1 MERKGAMNKLQ
12 ILLAYFQAKRRLK
25 WSRSQIDRWHN
36 KRIKKIIQ
44 HAKTSSPFYQTL
56 YGKEEEFENLP
67 IISKKEMME
76 SFKFFNT
83 EGISKEEAIALAKA
97 GEEEGTYESNIR
109 GITVGLSSGT
119 SGARGVFLASEKE
132 ASLWCG
138 NILAKTLTKS
148 IFSKQRVAL
157 FLRANSNLY
166 ETVSWLRYFNL
177 DGIYEGI
184 QEYDP
189 EILVAPPSVL
199 KKLPALF
206 PKKVISVAEVLEP
219 FDQAILERKFQ
230 TKIDQIY
237 QCTEGFLGFTCR
249 MGTLHLN
256 EDVLHIEKE
265 YLDKNSGRFVPILT
279 DLCRTTQPI
288 IRYRLDD
295 VLIEGSCRCGS
306 SYQAIQAVEGR
317 LKDVLI
323 LKKKGGGSLPIFAR
337 EFEDVFSTE
346 YLVKQTDEKTLH
358 LYGGCKK
365 RLLNFLEAKG
375 VFLPTIVTHEKLP
388 MRKDY
393 EKLRRIQRSA

>member
-1 MERKGAMNKLQ
+1 MNKLQ
-12 ILLAYFQAKRRLK
+12 VLLSYFQAKRRLK
-25 WSRSQIDRWHN
+25 WSREQIDRWHS
-36 KRIKKIIQ
+36 RGIKKIIQ
-44 HAKTSSPFYQTL
+44 HAKKNSPFYQTL
-56 YGKEEEFENLP
+56 YGKEEAFEKLP
-67 IISKKEMME
+67 IISKKEMMG

-83 EGISKEEAIALAKA
+83 EGISKEEAIALAKS
-97 GEEEGTYESNIR
+97 GEEKRTYESNIR

-119 SGARGVFLASEKE
+119 SGTRGVFLASEKE

-177 DGIYEGI
+177 DGVYEGI

-199 KKLPALF
+199 KKLPEIF

-237 QCTEGFLGFTCR
+237 QCTEGFLGFTCCR
-249 MGTLHLN
+249 GTLHLN

-265 YLDKNSGRFVPILT
+265 YLDKDSGRFVPILT
-279 DLCRTTQPI
+279 DLRRTTQPI

-295 VLIEGSCRCGS
+295 VLIEGSCSCDS
-306 SYQAIQAVEGR
+306 SYQAIKAVEGR
-317 LKDVLI
+317 LNDVLI

-337 EFEDVFSTE
+337 EFEGIFKAE
-346 YLVKQTDEKTLH
+346 YLVNQTDEETLH
-358 LYGGCKK
+358 LYGGCKDQ
-365 RLLNFLEAKG
+365 LLKFLDAKG
-375 VFLPTIVTHEKLP
+375 VFPPTIVTHEKLP

-393 EKLRRIQRSA
+393 EKLRRIQRNA

>member
-1 MERKGAMNKLQ
+1 MERKRAMNKLQ
-12 ILLAYFQAKRRLK
+12 VLLAYFQAKRRLK
-25 WSRSQIDRWHN
+25 WSRSQIDCWHN

-44 HAKTSSPFYQTL
+44 HAKTNSPFYQTL
-56 YGKEEEFENLP
+56 YGKEEGFENLP

-83 EGISKEEAIALAKA
+83 EGISKEEAIA
-97 GEEEGTYESNIR
+97 
-109 GITVGLSSGT
+109 
-119 SGARGVFLASEKE
+119 
-132 ASLWCG
+132 
-138 NILAKTLTKS
+138 LAKTLTKS

-237 QCTEGFLGFTCR
+237 QCTEGFLGFTCQ

-265 YLDKNSGRFVPILT
+265 YLDKDSGRFVPILT
-279 DLCRTTQPI
+279 DLRRTTQPI

-346 YLVKQTDEKTLH
+346 YLVKQTDETTLH
-358 LYGGCKK
+358 LYGGSKK

-375 VFLPTIVTHEKLP
+375 ASFPTIVTHEKLP

-393 EKLRRIQRSA
+393 EKLRRIQHNA